1 MGEKLMD
8 QVSGQVKEIK
18 KLVVLNQD
26 TLLALHTN
34 RDKPE
39 IFNEVMRKV
48 KRMQFSNA
56 ASIYTNVHVCYKYV
70 VDGSDSE
77 DLLARTVIVGIIM
90 AFRKLTLDALN
101 NVLTYRVPFI
111 LSSIK
116 DFKKNLPDKTST
128 VCL

>member
-1 MGEKLMD
+1 M
-8 QVSGQVKEIK
+8 
-18 KLVVLNQD
+18 
-26 TLLALHTN
+26 
-34 RDKPE
+34 
-39 IFNEVMRKV
+39 
-48 KRMQFSNA
+48 
-56 ASIYTNVHVCYKYV
+56 YTNVHVCYKYV
-70 VDGSDSE
+70 ADGSDSE